1 MKQYLII
8 LIIASVH
15 TLPLGAQKPFQ
26 PGEVVTKEHL
36 SSVGEDAFFGH
47 TAIPD
52 TIFALMQGKTYK
64 ANCPIKREDLR
75 YLLCLHCDI
84 EGRIWVGEMVVNKQI
99 ADAVLDILHQLYKA
113 QYPIERMRLMD
124 YWNADDEASMRDNN
138 SSGFNFRN
146 VTNTNTVSKHGKGL
160 AVDINPRYNPY
171 YKKYKNGKIV
181 IEPQNGKAYLDR
193 SKSFPY
199 KIEKGDL
206 CYRLFKQ
213 HGFRWGGEWISCKD
227 YQHFEF
233 P

>member
-8 LIIASVH
+8 LIIVSVH
-15 TLPLGAQKPFQ
+15 TLPLGAQKAFH
-26 PGEVVTKEHL
+26 PGEVISNEYL
-36 SSVGEDAFFGH
+36 LRVGEDTFFEH

-64 ANCPIKREDLR
+64 ANCPIKREELR
-75 YLLCLHCDI
+75 YLLCLHRDI
-84 EGRIWVGEMVVNKQI
+84 EGNTLIGEMVVNKQI
-99 ADAVLDILHQLYKA
+99 ADAVLHILRELYKA
-113 QYPIERMRLMD
+113 NYPIERMRLMD
-124 YWNADDEASMRDNN
+124 YWDANDEAAMSENN
-138 SSGFNFRN
+138 SSGFNFRY
-146 VTNTNTVSKHGKGL
+146 VARTTTVSKHGRGL

-171 YKKYKNGKIV
+171 YKKYKNGKVV
-181 IEPQNGKAYLDR
+181 IEPSNGKAYTDR
-193 SKSFPY
+193 CKRFPY

-227 YQHFEF
+227 YQHFEL